1 MNILIDTSVI
11 IDDLRQSH
19 LKTKTILNSLYESH
33 EKMYFSSIT
42 IGEIY
47 SGSSAVSMEKKIN
60 RVLSLMEMVDINTE
74 ILKSAGAVRRKT
86 HISLIDA
93 IIAATAI
100 ELNIPIAT
108 LNVKEFEKVKN
119 IKLFDI

>member
-1 MNILIDTSVI
+1 
-11 IDDLRQSH
+11 
-19 LKTKTILNSLYESH
+19 
-33 EKMYFSSIT
+33 MYFSSIT

>member
-108 LNVKEFEKVKN
+108 LNVKDFEKVKN